1 MERKNLLFDI
11 DSHIEMRVWKPGLS
25 KFEQEN
31 CKCSLTNQGFRISRP
46 SGLTVA
52 TNGYTMFGGLVL
64 HPFEL
69 DSNILQEGH
78 AYVIMFDVR
87 GYTSNVPVCYWSNNI
102 GWEAPELTPI
112 LTGAITNNA
121 IGKNFSSINYVTYRY
136 EFTVNDSIYKK
147 CEKSY
152 QNFIEGEYYLSYRDF
167 FFGFTYKSTGSQGTE
182 LYIRNIRMYDVT
194 KDEVL
199 EELAQRK
206 TMSTSSEDDLI
217 LGANRT
223 LTNNKTASNASNN
236 TKMDVSKTGVMRLL
250 ALQENQAIRDGTKYA
265 AVGDT
270 GEVYAGQ
277 FIEF

>member
-31 CKCSLTNQGFRISRP
+31 CKCSLTNQGFRIFRP

-78 AYVIMFDVR
+78 TYVMMFDVR

-112 LTGAITNNA
+112 LTGAITNSA
-121 IGKNFSSINYVTYRY
+121 IGKEFSSINYVTYRY
-136 EFTVNDSIYKK
+136 EFTVNDSLYKK

-152 QNFIEGEYYLSYRDF
+152 QNFVEGEYYLSYKDF
-167 FFGFTYKSTGSQGTE
+167 FFGFTYKSTGPQGTE

-199 EELAQRK
+199 EELAQIK
-206 TMSTSSEDDLI
+206 TMSTSGKDDLI
-217 LGANRT
+217 LGADRT
-223 LTNNKTASNASNN
+223 LTNNRTATNASNN
-236 TKMDVSKTGVMRLL
+236 TKMDVSKAGVMRLL
-250 ALQENQAIRDGTKYA
+250 ALQENQAIRDGTKYTS
-265 AVGDT
+265 VGDT

>member
-1 MERKNLLFDI
+1 MERNNLLFDI

-31 CKCSLTNQGFRISRP
+31 CKCSLTNQGFGIYRP
-46 SGLTVA
+46 GGLTVA

-69 DSNILQEGH
+69 DSNILQECH
-78 AYVIMFDVR
+78 SYVIMLDVR
-87 GYTSNVPVCYWSNNI
+87 GCTSNIPVCYWSNNV
-102 GWEAPELTPI
+102 GWEAPELSPI
-112 LTGAITNNA
+112 LTGVVTNNA
-121 IGKNFSSINYVTYRY
+121 IGKEFSSINYVTYRY
-136 EFTVNDSIYKK
+136 EFSVNDSLYKK

-152 QNFIEGEYYLSYRDF
+152 QNFVEGEYYLSYRDF
-167 FFGFTYKSTGSQGTE
+167 FFGFTYKSTGPQGTE

-194 KDEVL
+194 KDEVI
-199 EELAQRK
+199 EKIAQRK
-206 TMSTSSEDDLI
+206 TMAVSDEEDLI
-217 LGANRT
+217 LGADRK
-223 LTNNKTASNASNN
+223 LTNNKTATNASNN
-236 TKMDVSKTGVMRLL
+236 TKMDVSKMGVMRLL
-250 ALQENQAIRDGTKYA
+250 ALQENKAIRDNTKSV